1 MRRIFH
7 VLFCGLLGGVLSG
20 GAIPQQVNKQ
30 SDFPAD
36 KNLVIALRYLN
47 TEQVNYL
54 EKNHRFADR
63 DQMLSYLREE
73 EPGALQ
79 KLPVNLQDASSYS
92 LAITTSA
99 DGQHYQITLQRNPT
113 AKDQNGA
120 CQNAAFTDDKA
131 VIYLGRALGCDS
143 TTAY

>member
-1 MRRIFH
+1 MRRIFL

-20 GAIPQQVNKQ
+20 DAIPQKVTGQ
-30 SDFPAD
+30 SDIPAD
-36 KNLVIALRYLN
+36 KSLVIALRFLN
-47 TEQVNYL
+47 TEQVNSL
-54 EKNHRFADR
+54 EENHRFADR

-73 EPGALQ
+73 EPGALR

-99 DGQHYQITLQRNPT
+99 DGQHYQITLQRNAT
-113 AKDQNGA
+113 ADDRNRA
-120 CQNAAFTDDKA
+120 CQNAAFTDDRA

>member
-1 MRRIFH
+1 MSRIFL

-20 GAIPQQVNKQ
+20 GTIPRQVNEP
-30 SDFPAD
+30 SDIPAD
-36 KNLVIALRYLN
+36 KNLVIALRFLN
-47 TEQVNYL
+47 TEQVNHL

-63 DQMLSYLREE
+63 DQMLSYLQEE
-73 EPGALQ
+73 EPGALR

-99 DGQHYQITLQRNPT
+99 DGQHYQITLQRNATP
-113 AKDQNGA
+113 GA
-120 CQNAAFTDDKA
+120 CQNAAFTDDRA

>member
-1 MRRIFH
+1 MRRIFL
-7 VLFCGLLGGVLSG
+7 VLFCGLIGGVLSG
-20 GAIPQQVNKQ
+20 GAIPRQVNEQ
-30 SDFPAD
+30 SNIPAD
-36 KNLVIALRYLN
+36 KNFVVALRYLN

-79 KLPVNLQDASSYS
+79 KLPVNLQEGSSYS

-99 DGQHYQITLQRNPT
+99 DGQHYQITLQRNST
-113 AKDQNGA
+113 ADHQNGA
-120 CQNAAFTDDKA
+120 CQNAAFTDDRA
-131 VIYLGRALGCDS
+131 VIYLGRAIGCDS